1 MLVDVNLQSTNLCC
15 VCNAGTYLEEIAICV
30 LDGGRDGAH
39 PSCIG
44 LPTLLGIFFY
54 KVVF

>member
-1 MLVDVNLQSTNLCC
+1 MLTNLCC

>member
-1 MLVDVNLQSTNLCC
+1 MNLHLTNVCC
-15 VCNAGTYLEEIAICV
+15 VCNAGTYLEEIAIRV

-44 LPTLLGIFFY
+44 SYIIGNILY
-54 KVVF
+54 KFVF